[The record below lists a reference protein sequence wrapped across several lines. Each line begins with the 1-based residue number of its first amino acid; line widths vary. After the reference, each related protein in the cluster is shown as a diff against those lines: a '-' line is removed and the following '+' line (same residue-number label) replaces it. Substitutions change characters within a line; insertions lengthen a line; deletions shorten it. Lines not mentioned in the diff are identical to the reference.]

1 MNEGSSFEDAIK
13 IMNLNDLYK
22 IRDILLNKKATPDNI
37 GKLEQ
42 IDELITEKKYEN
54 RLLEKRSKIGGLD
67 G

>member
-42 IDELITEKKYEN
+42 IDELITEKNMRIDYLRK
-54 RLLEKRSKIGGLD
+54 GLK
-67 G
+67 